1 MVSPARPAP
10 DAVAAFL
17 AVLRDRH
24 GLPGPDRPATRP
36 RPAQTAADGT
46 PEPALPTTHPDD

>member
-1 MVSPARPAP
+1 MSGARPAP

-24 GLPGPDRPATRP
+24 GLPGPDRPATRS
-36 RPAQTAADGT
+36 RPGQTAADGT